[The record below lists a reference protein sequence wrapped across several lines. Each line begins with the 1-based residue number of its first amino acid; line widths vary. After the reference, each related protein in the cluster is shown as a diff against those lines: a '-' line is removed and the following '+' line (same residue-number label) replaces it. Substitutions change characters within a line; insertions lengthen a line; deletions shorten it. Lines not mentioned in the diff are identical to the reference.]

1 MLLRDAH
8 HRVGA
13 GDDASLE
20 GGPEAAPEWALLIPP
35 RRVSP
40 RIAEMSDPW
49 KLSQV
54 CQEKANDVIRPPGTR
69 RDQTSHS
76 EPTGGVNP
84 GNDRRRDPAR
94 VNVGGIQ
101 ERDDRITHGGH
112 AAGVT
117 PRSRARISEGLG
129 STVLLSGHA
138 SPMV

>member
-54 CQEKANDVIRPPGTR
+54 CQEKANNVIRPPGTR
-69 RDQTSHS
+69 RDQTGRS
-76 EPTGGVNP
+76 EATGSANP
-84 GNDRRRDPAR
+84 REDRRRERGR
-94 VNVGGIQ
+94 VS
-101 ERDDRITHGGH
+101 
-112 AAGVT
+112 AG
-117 PRSRARISEGLG
+117 RAEEE
-129 STVLLSGHA
+129 
-138 SPMV
+138 